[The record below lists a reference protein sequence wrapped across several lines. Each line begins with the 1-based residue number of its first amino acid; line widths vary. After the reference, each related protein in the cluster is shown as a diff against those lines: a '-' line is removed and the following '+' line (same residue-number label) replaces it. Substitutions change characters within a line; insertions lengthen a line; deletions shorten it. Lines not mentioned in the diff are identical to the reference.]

1 MTRPRRRTTALL
13 TVGAAAVLVG
23 VELLFVRGQLAAAW
37 DALDDARPVWVLVA
51 VAATLVSMHVFARVQ
66 RRMLHAAIPT
76 DAPRVPIARMVGLTY
91 SANAVNTTMPAGTA
105 ISIGYALTRMRSW
118 GVPGVAAGFA
128 VLASGVLSSVSF
140 AVLLLVCA
148 AVAGGVDVGWVLLG
162 VLAAVTVMGLLA
174 VRHHAS
180 FSIRS
185 LVRGSFELVAR
196 ALDRRRPSAA
206 AAVRRTADELDA
218 VRPRGRDWVAGGSF
232 ALLNWLADLA
242 CLVAVFHAVHGTE
255 GTSFPLVL
263 TAYVAGMSASSVAFL
278 PGGLG
283 VVEIAMIVAAH
294 AGGVATAPATAAV
307 LLYRLISCIL
317 VVAIGW
323 LFVVGS
329 AVVRRRAVAATV
341 RLDSPAERPVVPV
354 AVVASIPAP
363 VAPAR
368 RQCCPATRS
377 RRPAAMPATV
387 SRSNAS
393 PTVRASHGRFRPW
406 SRRRRQTR
414 VPVGASSRHSDQV
427 RSTVPRLEV

>member
-1 MTRPRRRTTALL
+1 
-13 TVGAAAVLVG
+13 
-23 VELLFVRGQLAAAW
+23 
-37 DALDDARPVWVLVA
+37 
-51 VAATLVSMHVFARVQ
+51 MHVFARVQ
-66 RRMLHAAIPT
+66 RRMLHAAIPA

-91 SANAVNTTMPAGTA
+91 SANAVNTTMPAGAA
-105 ISIGYALTRMRSW
+105 ISVGYALTRMRSW

-140 AVLLLVCA
+140 AVLLVGCA

-162 VLAAVTVMGLLA
+162 AVAALTVAGVLA
-174 VRHHAS
+174 VRHHAA
-180 FSIRS
+180 FGLRS
-185 LVRGSFELVAR
+185 LVRGGFELVAR
-196 ALDRRRPSAA
+196 ALDRRRPAAA
-206 AAVRRTADELDA
+206 AAVRRTAAELDA
-218 VRPRGRDWVAGGSF
+218 VRPRTRDWVAGGSF

-255 GTSFPLVL
+255 GTSFALVL

-283 VVEIAMIVAAH
+283 VVEVAMIVAAH

-317 VVAIGW
+317 VVAVGW
-323 LFVVGS
+323 LFVVGA
-329 AVVRRRAVAATV
+329 AVVRRRAVASAV
-341 RLDSPAERPVVPV
+341 ASDGPAEAAVGPVVADVPAVPVVAAQPVV
-354 AVVASIPAP
+354 AVAATRP
-363 VAPAR
+363 
-368 RQCCPATRS
+368 QCCPATRS

-387 SRSNAS
+387 SRSNGS

-414 VPVGASSRHSDQV
+414 VPVGASSRHSDQL
-427 RSTVPRLEV
+427 RSTVPRVDV